1 MMLSNFSVV
10 YGSKGARVSDRA
22 ATTEGRVRLVA
33 TDLDGTLLREDRT
46 VSPRTRQTLTQ
57 VISAGVTLVLVTA
70 RPPRFVR
77 RLASDL
83 GLEGVAICCNGAMV
97 YDVVSDALLEHT
109 PITPA
114 NATALVLGLREAA
127 PGVAFAVESG
137 LTFGCEPA
145 YLALG
150 SLSQPQDELLAD
162 AEALCAQPVTKL
174 IARHAER
181 GAEELHPLATRLAE
195 GRAVVTYSS
204 PRFIEMSAVGIDKAT
219 TLARLCERI
228 GVSPAEVVAFGDM
241 PNDAAMLRWAGRGI
255 AVANAHAEALAAASA
270 VTTSNMD
277 DGVALA
283 LERLLDLA

>member
-1 MMLSNFSVV
+1 M
-10 YGSKGARVSDRA
+10 VSDNA
-22 ATTEGRVRLVA
+22 ITTNRRVRLVA

-46 VSPRTRQTLTQ
+46 VSPRTRQTLER
-57 VISAGVTLVLVTA
+57 VISSGVTLVLVTA

-77 RLASDL
+77 RLANDL
-83 GLEGVAICCNGAMV
+83 GLEGVAICCNGGMV
-97 YDVVSDALLEHT
+97 YDFVGDSLLEHS

-114 NATALVLGLREAA
+114 DATAIVRGLRELA

-137 LTFGCEPA
+137 MTFGCEPA
-145 YLALG
+145 YLSLG

-162 AEALCAQPVTKL
+162 AEVLCAQPITKL

-181 GAEELHPLATRLAE
+181 GAEELYPLAMRLAD

-219 TLARLCERI
+219 TLARLCERL
-228 GVSPAEVVAFGDM
+228 GVPPAEVVAFGDM
-241 PNDAAMLRWAGRGI
+241 PNDAAMLRWAGQGI
-255 AVANAHAEALAAASA
+255 AVANAHAEALAAANA
-270 VTTSNMD
+270 LTASNMD

-283 LERLLDLA
+283 LERLLALA

>member
-1 MMLSNFSVV
+1 M
-10 YGSKGARVSDRA
+10 VSDNA
-22 ATTEGRVRLVA
+22 ITTNRRVRLVA

-46 VSPRTRQTLTQ
+46 VSPRTRQTLER
-57 VISAGVTLVLVTA
+57 VISSGVTLVLVTA

-77 RLASDL
+77 RLANDL
-83 GLEGVAICCNGAMV
+83 GLEGVAICCNGGMV
-97 YDVVSDALLEHT
+97 YDLVGDSLLEHS

-114 NATALVLGLREAA
+114 DATAIVRGLRELA

-137 LTFGCEPA
+137 MTFGCEPA
-145 YLALG
+145 YLSLG

-162 AEALCAQPVTKL
+162 AEVLCAQPITKL

-181 GAEELHPLATRLAE
+181 GAEELYPLAMRLAD

-219 TLARLCERI
+219 TLARLCERL
-228 GVSPAEVVAFGDM
+228 GVPPAEVVAFGDM
-241 PNDAAMLRWAGRGI
+241 PNDAAMLRWAGQGI
-255 AVANAHAEALAAASA
+255 AVANAHAEALAAANA
-270 VTTSNMD
+270 LTASNMD

-283 LERLLDLA
+283 LERLLALA